1 MVIKMTTITEYY
13 KERFE
18 EALSDFASHREN
30 FSSWQRQFE
39 GSTEIPGGIPA
50 RLGYNFTKELI
61 EAQINP
67 NIPMPLVTPR
77 HPSEKNTRL
86 ARVIEA
92 MIRCEMDRMP
102 FERMNDAE
110 ERISRIMGG
119 SVFFVEWDNS
129 LHVGE
134 SVGGLSVRTLSPLE
148 FIPQPGVVDT
158 DRMDYFFLVFEDTKE
173 RLYKRYGIKPEE
185 GVDVRLG
192 DKPSNERVTQV
203 ICYFKNDRGGLG
215 VLSWAGDTELYCNE
229 DYHLRKLRCCTVCGK
244 VKVAARCEC
253 GSDKFERRTVSTDYR
268 SGVQKQ
274 RPKRDKKGKIIL
286 SSDGTPTM
294 EGVDVPYYSPSDF
307 PVAVRR
313 NNTLFGRFFGGSD
326 CEAITGLQQQAN
338 KALSKID
345 EKIACSGYIMT
356 KPDNMQFELSNKMG
370 RVLSV
375 TGPDQIDMLKSI
387 AFEFDADAD
396 YTVIKHSYEMARAV
410 LGITDSFLGNAD
422 SSATS
427 GKAKE
432 LLMSRTIGIQQTK
445 QMLKNSAYADLFR
458 CMFRFMLSFADEP
471 RGYTATDADG
481 KRSELIFDR
490 GDFLSARAD
499 GSLYYEDDFVF
510 SVDESGTIANNR
522 RFMLEDV
529 RTDFG
534 LGAFGNPQMPQTLLL
549 YWKEKEALGYPNAG
563 RMVHH
568 WTMQVEKQKGESET
582 ALPEMQVDNAP
593 EQLQGRTL

>member
-1 MVIKMTTITEYY
+1 MTATTQYY

-18 EALSDFASHREN
+18 EALSDFAPHREK
-30 FSSWQRQFE
+30 FAAWQRQFE
-39 GSTEIPGGIPA
+39 GSTEISGGAPA
-50 RLGYNFTKELI
+50 RLSYNFTKELI

-67 NIPMPLVTPR
+67 NVPMPLVTPR
-77 HPSEKNTRL
+77 HPSEQNTRL
-86 ARVIEA
+86 ARVVEA

-119 SVFFVEWDNS
+119 SVYLVEWDNS
-129 LHVGE
+129 LRTG
-134 SVGGLSVRTLSPLE
+134 SCKGGLSVRSLSPLE
-148 FIPQPGVVDT
+148 FIPQPGIVET
-158 DRMDYFFLVFEDTKE
+158 ERMDYFFLVFEDTKE

-192 DKPSNERVTQV
+192 EKPSNERVTQV

-215 VLSWAGDTELYCNE
+215 ALSWAGDTELFFNE
-229 DYHLRKLRCCTVCGK
+229 DYHLRKLKCCVACGK
-244 VKVAARCEC
+244 IKSGEQCEC
-253 GSDKFERRTVSTDYR
+253 GSEKYERRAVSTDYH
-268 SGVQKQ
+268 SGLQKH
-274 RPKRDKKGKIIL
+274 RPKRDKNGRVML
-286 SSDGTPTM
+286 SPDGTPM
-294 EGVDVPYYSPSDF
+294 VEDVNVPYYSCNDF

-313 NNTLFGRFFGGSD
+313 NNSLFGRFFGGSD

-387 AFEFDADAD
+387 AFEFDANAD
-396 YTVIKHSYEMARAV
+396 YTVINRCYEMARAV

-471 RGYTATDADG
+471 RGYTATDTDG
-481 KRSELIFDR
+481 SRKELVFDR
-490 GDFLSARAD
+490 RDFLKTRAD

-534 LGAFGNPQMPQTLLL
+534 LGAFGNPEMPQTLLL

-563 RMVHH
+563 RMVQH
-568 WTMQVEKQKGESET
+568 WTIQVEQQGEGRQT
-582 ALPEMQVDNAP
+582 ALPEMQCDNAP
-593 EQLQGRTL
+593 EQL